1 MHIWNEIRT
10 YLFGLRFFE
19 QLAEHG
25 KNKEMLS
32 VKKLGANLMMS
43 CKDME
48 VYIRDKKVRA

>member
-1 MHIWNEIRT
+1 MKIRT

-25 KNKEMLS
+25 ENEMLS
-32 VKKLGANLMMS
+32 VKKLGMNSMMS
-43 CKDME
+43 CKGME